1 MMWFTGRQVMW
12 LVCPAALLL
21 PCELTSCSGIRRGG
35 NRVCSSGNQQ
45 LMMRSTHWGSA
56 LLYRLDVLFPL
67 RSPFVLRLWLHSAC
81 FRKQLYPIDPLLR
94 CNKAAYK
101 TQTCH
106 HVVFNHEY
114 SRTVH
119 IFVHI
124 LRSCTLWCVLRPI
137 YLSQP
142 VALTHLCHTLLSHS
156 VAREMRRCGGRWEF
170 NKLW

>member
-1 MMWFTGRQVMW
+1 MW

-45 LMMRSTHWGSA
+45 RMTRSTHWGSA

-67 RSPFVLRLWLHSAC
+67 RSPFVLRLWLHAAC
-81 FRKQLYPIDPLLR
+81 FSKAVISHRPTATLQHS
-94 CNKAAYK
+94 CNTAAYK

-114 SRTVH
+114 SRNCSHFSPHSQKLHSLV
-119 IFVHI
+119 
-124 LRSCTLWCVLRPI
+124 RPI
-137 YLSQP
+137 YLWQP